1 MFTNKYCIKHN
12 IQKLINYLEKN
23 FRLDF
28 IILNNNEVSTK
39 YKFTIELKRALKL
52 ILI

>member
-1 MFTNKYCIKHN
+1 MFTNKYCIKYN
-12 IQKLINYLEKN
+12 VQKLINYLEKN

-28 IILNNNEVSTK
+28 IVMIKDDVSTN